1 MAGLHRYKCF
11 LIQINSSIESESQ
24 QTENI
29 VLSDKPIVIGRD
41 ASCCDIV
48 LDSTKYQE
56 VSRQHLK
63 ISPLSSGSPS
73 DLPQWEISDL
83 ESRNGIYI
91 NGQRL
96 QGSQILQVH
105 DQIKLGRKGPEFV
118 FECEQISFVGISDI
132 FPVVS
137 GRVDLHQKGF
147 LVPGIVT
154 VIFVVAMLATR
165 DNNNFNFLY
174 ILAAYLA
181 FASHYVIHKLCH
193 KHKPWWLLVSLGL
206 ATGLPLLTAHHEL
219 ATIFHDIL
227 PGDASEH
234 NESILAII
242 LKEFFKAGLLEELFK
257 VLPVILV
264 YFIGRLLQSPKRELI
279 GVWEPMDGIL
289 LATASATGFALVES
303 LMLVHE
309 ETQSKGNFAG
319 LTLLIPL
326 ILGDICGQVAYSGYF
341 GYFIGLGA
349 MKPKKLWRFIGI
361 GYLTSASLHTIGA
374 IISELQKEHKLD
386 FLIGNVLSALIGSVA
401 YIFLMA
407 AIVKANQLSPAHS
420 HKSVNR

>member
-11 LIQINSSIESESQ
+11 LIQINSSTGSDSQ

-29 VLSDKPIVIGRD
+29 VLSDQPIVIGRD

-48 LDSTKYQE
+48 LDSTKYEE

-63 ISPLSSGSPS
+63 ISPLSSESPS

-137 GRVDLHQKGF
+137 GKLDLHQKGF

-154 VIFVVAMLATR
+154 VIFVVAMFATQ
-165 DNNNFNFLY
+165 NSNNFLY

-181 FASHYVIHKLCH
+181 LASHYVIHKLCH

-206 ATGLPLLTAHHEL
+206 ATALPLLTGGHEL
-219 ATIFHDIL
+219 TNILSDIL

-234 NESILAII
+234 KESILAII
-242 LKEFFKAGLLEELFK
+242 VKEFFKAGLLEELFK

-264 YFIGRLLQSPKRELI
+264 YFLGRLLQSPKRELI

-374 IISELQKEHKLD
+374 IISELQKEGILGNPI
-386 FLIGNVLSALIGSVA
+386 IGNVLLALIGSLA

-407 AIVKANQLSPAHS
+407 AILKANQLSPAHS